1 MEYILIGILSIVV
14 WGLRA
19 TVMNMYDRV
28 YVIEQE
34 LKKRKADESI

>member
-14 WGLRA
+14 WGLRS
-19 TVMNMYDRV
+19 TVMDMYDRV

-34 LKKRKADESI
+34 LKKRRVDESI